1 MQPYRGE
8 LKEVAKHND
17 DFRRVRFTGT
27 HSQLVVMALPGGE
40 EIGEEVHEV
49 DQILYAVEGE
59 GEAFLD
65 GSRMPFAKG
74 DAVAVP
80 AGTRHNIRNAE
91 AKPLK
96 LFTVYAPP
104 EHPAGTVHHTKA
116 EALAA
121 EAKEALGGGRPGR
134 SLGT

>member
-1 MQPYRGE
+1 MQPYQGE

-17 DFRRVRFTGT
+17 DFRRVLFTGT
-27 HSQLVVMALPGGE
+27 NSQLVIMALPGGE
-40 EIGEEVHEV
+40 EIGEEVHQV
-49 DQILYAVEGE
+49 DQILYAVEGD

-65 GSRMPFAKG
+65 GRRMSFEKG

-91 AKPLK
+91 KKPLK

-104 EHPAGTVHHTKA
+104 QHPAGSVHHTKA

-121 EAKEALGGGRPGR
+121 EAKEPVGGGRHQP
-134 SLGT
+134 S